1 MKIMLGA
8 KDLDWE
14 ELKSFAVVADA
25 GSIRR
30 AARQLGVHHSTIS
43 RRIDNLEYSLAAK
56 LFLRQ
61 PEGYVLSAA
70 GEELVGVV
78 RECGIRLNGAERL
91 ITGQDRDLNGTVT
104 VTMAGPVAELI
115 FAPRLVEFADLYP
128 GIEVRIAA
136 TTQILDISRR
146 EADVA
151 VRVDNNPPQ
160 SLVGKRLFPY
170 YEAAYAS
177 REYLDAHDFEV
188 APEAARWISWKDTQ
202 EKFIDR
208 TKEAGFGKVPLWG
221 YFPNPSVQR
230 AAARSSLGLA
240 LLPCFI
246 GDSDPQLVRAS
257 DRKPLKA
264 RDIWLLTHSDLRR
277 TARIRAFMEFAEKVL
292 REAEPAFQGTLAKDE

>member
-1 MKIMLGA
+1 MLGA

-30 AARQLGVHHSTIS
+30 AARELGVHHSTIS
-43 RRIDNLEYSLAAK
+43 RRIDNLEYAIGAK

-70 GEELVGVV
+70 GEDLVTVV
-78 RECGIRLNGAERL
+78 RECGVRLNVAERL
-91 ITGQDRDLNGTVT
+91 ITGQDRDLSGTVT
-104 VTMAGPVAELI
+104 ATMAGPVAELI
-115 FAPRLVEFADLYP
+115 IAPRLAEFAEMHP

-136 TTQILDISRR
+136 TTQILDISRH

-177 REYLDAHDFEV
+177 QAYLDAHDFE
-188 APEAARWISWKDTQ
+188 AEPEAARWISWKETQ
-202 EKFIDR
+202 DKFIDR

-221 YFPNPSVQR
+221 YFPDPAVQR
-230 AAARSSLGLA
+230 AAARAGLGLA

-246 GDSDPQLVRAS
+246 GDADPELVRAS
-257 DRKPLKA
+257 ERRPLKA
-264 RDIWLLTHSDLRR
+264 RHIWLLTHSDLRR
-277 TARIRAFMEFAEKVL
+277 TARIRAFMDFAEKVL
-292 REAEPAFQGTLAKDE
+292 REAEPAFQGIRQQNL

>member
-1 MKIMLGA
+1 MLGA

-30 AARQLGVHHSTIS
+30 AARELGVHHSTIS
-43 RRIDNLEYSLAAK
+43 RRIDNLEYALGVK

-70 GEELVGVV
+70 GEELVVVV
-78 RECGIRLNGAERL
+78 RDCGIRLNAAERH
-91 ITGQDRDLNGTVT
+91 ISGQDNDLSGVIT
-104 VTMAGPVAELI
+104 VTMAGPVAELV
-115 FAPRLVEFADLYP
+115 FAPRLAEFADAHP

-151 VRVDNNPPQ
+151 IRVDNNPPH

-170 YEAAYAS
+170 FESAYAS
-177 REYLDAHDFEV
+177 QDYLDAHDFEN
-188 APEAARWISWKDTQ
+188 APEKARWISWKDTQ
-202 EKFIDR
+202 DKFIDR

-221 YFPNPSVQR
+221 YFPDPTVQR
-230 AAARSSLGLA
+230 AAARGGLGLA
-240 LLPCFI
+240 MLPCFI
-246 GDSDPQLVRAS
+246 GDRDPGLVRAS
-257 DRKPLKA
+257 DRKPLRA

-277 TARIRAFMEFAEKVL
+277 TARIRAFMTFAEKAL
-292 REAEPAFQGTLAKDE
+292 RDAEPMFQGHLPTNGQ

>member
-1 MKIMLGA
+1 MLGA

-30 AARQLGVHHSTIS
+30 AARELGVHHSTIS
-43 RRIDNLEYSLAAK
+43 RRIDNLEYSIGAK

-70 GEELVGVV
+70 GEELVEVV
-78 RECGIRLNGAERL
+78 RDCGARLNVAER
-91 ITGQDRDLNGTVT
+91 IIAGQDRDLSGTVT
-104 VTMAGPVAELI
+104 ATMAGPVAELI
-115 FAPRLVEFADLYP
+115 FAPRLAEFAKTHP

-136 TTQILDISRR
+136 TTQILDISRH

-177 REYLDAHDFEV
+177 QAYLDAHDFEE

-202 EKFIDR
+202 DKFIDR
-208 TKEAGFGKVPLWG
+208 TKEAGFGNVPMWG
-221 YFPNPSVQR
+221 YFPDPATQR
-230 AAARSSLGLA
+230 AAARAGLGLA

-246 GDSDPQLVRAS
+246 GDADPELVRAS
-257 DRKPLKA
+257 ERKPLKA
-264 RDIWLLTHSDLRR
+264 RHIWLLTHGDLRR
-277 TARIRAFMEFAEKVL
+277 TARIRAFMDFAEKVL
-292 REAEPAFQGTLAKDE
+292 RDAEPAFQGIRQQDL

>member
-1 MKIMLGA
+1 MLGA
-8 KDLDWE
+8 KGLDWE

-30 AARQLGVHHSTIS
+30 AARELCVHHSTIS
-43 RRIDNLEYSLAAK
+43 RRIDNLEYALGAK

-70 GEELVGVV
+70 GEEMVTVV
-78 RECGIRLNGAERL
+78 RECGIKLNVAERL

-104 VTMAGPVAELI
+104 ATMAGPVAELI
-115 FAPRLVEFADLYP
+115 FAPRLAEFADTHP
-128 GIEVRIAA
+128 DIEVRIAA

-151 VRVDNNPPQ
+151 IRVDNNPPQ

-177 REYLDAHDFEV
+177 QGYLDAHDFES
-188 APEAARWISWKDTQ
+188 APEAARWICWKDTQ
-202 EKFIDR
+202 DRFIDR

-221 YFPNPSVQR
+221 YFPDPSVQR
-230 AAARSSLGLA
+230 AAARGGLGLA

-246 GDSDPQLVRAS
+246 GDTDPGLVRAS
-257 DRKPLKA
+257 EKKPLKA

-292 REAEPAFQGTLAKDE
+292 REAEPVFQGIQQHDR